1 MQQKRKK
8 NERQK
13 QKSSASLNTAS
24 PVCSSYGTGFTFI
37 RQTPLH
43 SPLMCSRLSFLAGK
57 WLNHLW
63 QRRECC
69 TQLFCFAALL
79 VISALCPSSVTRPK
93 ARPARSC
100 FYCQTLSFDVVVFKM
115 CSTGFSWALISVKV
129 SAIKAFYL
137 FFILFFFKKITS
149 QQLFVKKIKVENKL
163 KVSKLENEW
172 LMCLQR
178 ATLTFKDEVARKK
191 KAGWGWLLASLLVND
206 GSFRLLR
213 VRKRQRKKKTAK
225 CKNQS
230 LPYYQM
236 NTNRTQIKKRK
247 KK

>member
-1 MQQKRKK
+1 MQQKRNK

-57 WLNHLW
+57 WVNHLW

-69 TQLFCFAALL
+69 SQLFCFAALL

-100 FYCQTLSFDVVVFKM
+100 FYCQTLSFDVVVFKT
-115 CSTGFSWALISVKV
+115 CSTRFPWALIAVKV
-129 SAIKAFYL
+129 SAIKGFN
-137 FFILFFFKKITS
+137 LFFFFFLRKS
-149 QQLFVKKIKVENKL
+149 QANNFWFIQKENAHWHH
-163 KVSKLENEW
+163 S
-172 LMCLQR
+172 
-178 ATLTFKDEVARKK
+178 
-191 KAGWGWLLASLLVND
+191 
-206 GSFRLLR
+206 
-213 VRKRQRKKKTAK
+213 
-225 CKNQS
+225 
-230 LPYYQM
+230 
-236 NTNRTQIKKRK
+236 TN
-247 KK
+247 